1 MGCSGPEGGGG
12 MEGTDNLL
20 AVNGLEAQQSVIGS
34 MLIDS
39 SCVGAVMAAVKDSD
53 FTDSACRNTFAA
65 IRRLFLARRPIDP
78 VILQD
83 EVHGGDRWV
92 AWARKLMELTPTAAN
107 VLAYCDIVR
116 RQAILYQLRD
126 KAGQVLSAVSLE
138 DTRRLVR
145 EMSGLLVD
153 DVQDRKMTAAEL
165 AQDFIRR
172 VTSKDK
178 PEYLPWGIPTADR
191 TVYAERGDLILLGG
205 YPSAGKTLL
214 SVQMALAQAK
224 RYRVGYYSL
233 ETRPEKM
240 ADRLFAHLAKVS
252 LSNIKQRDLT
262 DDQLGQLAEAA
273 NHFVAHCPVDYF
285 RAAGWTV
292 DDISASAIANDYQ
305 IIYIDY
311 LQLVEGKERSA
322 YERVSAVSRGL
333 KLFAQNTGTAVV
345 ALAQLN
351 RPEKV
356 NKAGKQVMVPPSMQS
371 FRESGQIE
379 QDADAAFLL
388 WASDPND
395 NKSQR
400 VLKLGKNKEGQKFS
414 RYLSF
419 DGATQTMVEVATEG
433 SASVAAEMSAA
444 GRAARA
450 ENRRKAREAQMSFRE
465 LTDEEAGEN
474 PFEPE
479 EDLP

>member
-1 MGCSGPEGGGG
+1 MDAS
-12 MEGTDNLL
+12 DNLL
-20 AVNGLEAQQSVIGS
+20 AVNGLEAQQSVIGA

-39 SCVGAVMAAVKDSD
+39 SCVGAVMGAVKDSD
-53 FTDSACRNTFAA
+53 FTDGACRNTFLA

-78 VILQD
+78 VVLQD
-83 EVHGGDRWV
+83 EVHGGERWV
-92 AWARKLMELTPTAAN
+92 AWARELMELTPTAAN

-126 KAGQVLSAVSLE
+126 KAGRVLDAVSLE
-138 DTRRLVR
+138 DARKLVR

-172 VTSKDK
+172 VTSTDK

-191 TVYAERGDLILLGG
+191 TVYAELGDLILLGG

-240 ADRLFAHLAKVS
+240 ADRLFSHLGKVS
-252 LSNIKQRDLT
+252 LTDIKRRDLT
-262 DDQLGQLAEAA
+262 ETQLGHLAQAA
-273 NHFVAHCPVDYF
+273 NRFVEHCPVDYF
-285 RAAGWTV
+285 RAAKWTV
-292 DDISASAIANDYQ
+292 DDIAASAIANGYQ

-311 LQLVEGKERSA
+311 LQLVEGHERST

-333 KLFAQNTGTAVV
+333 KLFAQSTGTAVV

-388 WASDPND
+388 WPSDPND
-395 NKSQR
+395 NESRR
-400 VLKLGKNKEGQKFS
+400 VLKLGKNKEGRKFS
-414 RYLSF
+414 RFLDF
-419 DGATQTMVEVATEG
+419 DGTTQTMVEAATEG
-433 SASVAAEMSAA
+433 GTSVAAEMSAA
-444 GRAARA
+444 GRAAKA
-450 ENRRKAREAQMSFRE
+450 ENRRKAREAQMGFWES
-465 LTDEEAGEN
+465 DQDDGEN
-474 PFEPE
+474 PFEQK
-479 EDLP
+479 EDQP

>member
-1 MGCSGPEGGGG
+1 MGSSGGG
-12 MEGTDNLL
+12 EGRRVGSNDDLL
-20 AVNGLEAQQSVIGS
+20 NVNGLEAQQAVIGS

-39 SCVGAVMAAVKDSD
+39 SCVGAVMGAVKDSD
-53 FTDSACRNTFAA
+53 FTDGTCRNVFVAV
-65 IRRLFLARRPIDP
+65 RKLFLAQRPIDP
-78 VILQD
+78 VVIQD
-83 EVHGGDRWV
+83 EVHGGERWV
-92 AWARKLMELTPTAAN
+92 SWARELMELTPTAAN
-107 VLAYCDIVR
+107 VLEYCQIVR
-116 RQAILYQLRD
+116 RQATLYQLRD
-126 KAGQVLSAVSLE
+126 RAGQILSAVSLE
-138 DTRRLVR
+138 DAKRLVR

-153 DVQDRKMTAAEL
+153 DVQERKMSAAEL

-172 VTSKDK
+172 VTSKEK

-191 TVYAERGDLILLGG
+191 TVYAELGDFVLLGG

-240 ADRLFAHLAKVS
+240 ADRLFAHLAKVG
-252 LSNIKQRDLT
+252 LSNIKERDLT
-262 DDQLGQLAEAA
+262 DNQLGQLAEAA
-273 NHFVAHCPVDYF
+273 NEFVAHCPVDYF

-292 DDISASAIANDYQ
+292 ADIAASAIANGYQ

-311 LQLVEGKERSA
+311 LQLVEGSERSA
-322 YERVSAVSRGL
+322 YERVSAASRGL

-356 NKAGKQVMVPPSMQS
+356 NKAGKQVLVPPSMQS

-395 NKSQR
+395 NTSQR
-400 VLKLGKNKEGQKFS
+400 VLKLGKNKEGQKFT
-414 RYLSF
+414 RHLDF
-419 DGATQTMVEVATEG
+419 DGSTQTMVEVATEG
-433 SASVAAEMSAA
+433 GASLARALTAK
-444 GRAARA
+444 GRAIKA
-450 ENRRKAREAQMSFRE
+450 ENRMKAREAQMSFRE
-465 LTDEEAGEN
+465 ITDEEAGEN

-479 EDLP
+479 GGLP

>member
-1 MGCSGPEGGGG
+1 MGSN
-12 MEGTDNLL
+12 DDLQ
-20 AVNGLEAQQSVIGS
+20 AVSGLEAQQAVIGS

-39 SCVGAVMAAVKDSD
+39 SCVGAVMGAVKDSD
-53 FTDSACRNTFAA
+53 FTDGTCRNVFLAV
-65 IRRLFLARRPIDP
+65 RKLFLARRPIDP
-78 VILQD
+78 VVIQD
-83 EVHGGDRWV
+83 EVHGGERWV
-92 AWARKLMELTPTAAN
+92 TWARELMELTPTAAN
-107 VLAYCDIVR
+107 VLEYCEIVR
-116 RQAILYQLRD
+116 RQATLYQLRGR
-126 KAGQVLSAVSLE
+126 AGQILSAVSLE
-138 DTRRLVR
+138 DARRLVR

-153 DVQDRKMTAAEL
+153 DVQARKMTAAEL

-172 VTSKDK
+172 VTSTDK

-191 TVYAERGDLILLGG
+191 MVYAELGDFILLGG

-252 LSNIKQRDLT
+252 LTNIKERDLT

-273 NHFVAHCPVDYF
+273 NDFVAHCPVDYF
-285 RAAGWTV
+285 QAAGWTV
-292 DDISASAIANDYQ
+292 EDIAASAVSNGYQ

-311 LQLVEGKERSA
+311 IQLIEGKGNSDR
-322 YERVSAVSRGL
+322 ERVSGVSRNL
-333 KLFAQNTGTAVV
+333 KIFANRTKTTVV
-345 ALAQLN
+345 ALAQLT
-351 RPEKV
+351 RAEKV
-356 NKAGKQVMVPPSMQS
+356 TKAGKQLFVPPTMQS
-371 FRESGQIE
+371 FKETGQLE

-400 VLKLGKNKEGQKFS
+400 VLKLGKNKEGQKFT

-419 DGATQTMVEVATEG
+419 DGSTQTMVEVATEG
-433 SASVAAEMSAA
+433 GASLARALTAK
-444 GRAARA
+444 GRAIKA
-450 ENRRKAREAQMSFRE
+450 ENRMKAREGQMSFRE
-465 LTDEEAGEN
+465 ITDEEAGEN
-474 PFEPE
+474 PFEPKGG
-479 EDLP
+479 PS